1 MRNRQLPS
9 VLRYLR
15 TLVGA
20 EAAGDSIDRELL
32 RRFAAGQEEAAFEA
46 LMQRHG
52 PMVLGVCRR
61 VLQDVHAAEDAFQA
75 TFFVLVRKA
84 ASLDRRGSLAGW
96 LYTVAHHL
104 ALKARS
110 AALRRRLR
118 EGPIEDLPAAET
130 SADSIWWELR
140 PILDE
145 ELSRLPEKYRAPL
158 VLCYLEGKTNADA
171 AQELGCP
178 CGTVSSRLARGR
190 DLLRARL
197 SRRNLALTPTLFAA
211 ALTQTPV
218 AVLPATLREA
228 ACKAAYLFAA
238 GKTFA
243 EGAAPS
249 AVGLANGMLR
259 ATGMTYVRIAAALL
273 LAVSVVGSAA
283 AFLIQHA
290 SPEGPAVVAGSA
302 SSPGTTAPLQEE
314 IDPECK
320 EHPRLNDGGALIAS
334 PEAFATLV
342 KPDCSHCRLEA
353 QRRGGE
359 LREEDRVVCWVRGD
373 FDGGV
378 IPLRFFLS
386 THRVISDKYGVF
398 VHDPDAGYA
407 RGFSPSLEFRFHGWR
422 NGIMVM
428 RHQDGTLYSCL
439 SGTAFDGPGKGTR
452 LQPVPTLVS
461 AWGPWL
467 RRYPDILAYR
477 MGPQFQPVDL
487 PTAVHKDSC
496 HSRARPDRR
505 LPIAAPVLGV
515 VEGTHA
521 RAYPLDRLAEAG
533 MLRDIVDGRPRLL
546 LWDPATRTAAA
557 YRPVASPP
565 RTDPA
570 PQRPLTIGLAPKGAG
585 APFIDQET
593 GSHWDIAGR
602 AVAGEMKGWTLSWL
616 DGVQVK
622 WFAWAQEYPQ
632 TSIFGQ

>member
-9 VLRYLR
+9 VLGYLR

-20 EAAGDSIDRELL
+20 EPAGDSIDRELL
-32 RRFAAGQEEAAFEA
+32 QRFVAGREEAAFEA

-52 PMVLGVCRR
+52 SMVLGVCRR
-61 VLQDVHAAEDAFQA
+61 VLHDVHAAEDAFQA

-96 LYTVAHHL
+96 LYTVAYHL
-104 ALKARS
+104 ALKARES
-110 AALRRRLR
+110 ALRRRLR
-118 EGPIEDLPAAET
+118 ERPLEDLPAAET
-130 SADSIWWELR
+130 SAESIWWELR

-145 ELSRLPEKYRAPL
+145 ELDRLPEKYRAPL

-197 SRRNLALTPTLFAA
+197 SRRNLALTPALFAT

-218 AVLPATLREA
+218 TVVPATLREA

-238 GKTFA
+238 GGTIA
-243 EGAAPS
+243 EGATMP
-249 AVGLANGMLR
+249 AVGLANAMLR
-259 ATGMTYVRIAAALL
+259 ATGMAHVRIAAALL
-273 LAVSVVGSAA
+273 LVVCVVGSAT
-283 AFLIQHA
+283 AFLIQRA
-290 SPEGPAVVAGSA
+290 APTTPSLLAAGGD
-302 SSPGTTAPLQEE
+302 SSPGTAAERQEE
-314 IDPECK
+314 SDPECK
-320 EHPRLNDGGALIAS
+320 VYPRLQEGGTLIAS
-334 PEAFATLV
+334 PEAFAPLV
-342 KPDCSHCRLEA
+342 KPDCSHCRVEA
-353 QRRGGE
+353 QRRAAE
-359 LREEDRVVCWVRGD
+359 LRDEDRALCWIRGD

-378 IPLRFFLS
+378 IPLRFFLN

-398 VHDPDAGYA
+398 VYDPDAGYA
-407 RGFSPSLEFRFHGWR
+407 RGFAPSLEFRFHGWR

-428 RHQDGTLYSCL
+428 RRQDGTLYSCL
-439 SGTAFDGPGKGTR
+439 SGVAFEGPGKGHR
-452 LQPVPTLVS
+452 LQPVPTLVG
-461 AWGPWL
+461 AWGFWL
-467 RRYPDILAYR
+467 QHYPDTLAYR
-477 MGPQFQPVDL
+477 MDPQFQPVEL
-487 PTAVHKDSC
+487 PATVHKDSC

-505 LPIAAPVLGV
+505 LPVSAPVLGV

-521 RAYPLDRLAEAG
+521 RAYPLDLVAAAG
-533 MLRDIVDGRPRLL
+533 VLRDTVEGQRRVL
-546 LWDPATRTAAA
+546 LWDPATRTAVA
-557 YRPVASPP
+557 YRPVASR

-570 PQRPLTIGLAPKGAG
+570 PARPVTIEPAPKGAA
-585 APFIDQET
+585 APFIDRET

-602 AVAGEMKGWTLSWL
+602 AVDGDLKGWTLDWL

-622 WFAWAQEYPQ
+622 WFAWAQELPQ